1 MVTLGELKAHLRID
15 HDDEDGHLTLLLSM
29 AKAAAEDFCLR
40 SFKADAPGQPPE
52 AVRLAVLL
60 HASHFYTNREN
71 NELVAY
77 QAMTQAFQ
85 SLLWPY
91 RDLEKLV

>member
-1 MVTLGELKAHLRID
+1 MTM
-15 HDDEDGHLTLLLSM
+15 LLST

-40 SFKADAPGQPPE
+40 TFPDKSTRKHPE
-52 AVRLAVLL
+52 AVRLAILL
-60 HASHFYTNREN
+60 YASHFYTNREN

-85 SLLWPY
+85 ALLWPY
-91 RDLEKLV
+91 RDLQKLL

>member
-1 MVTLGELKAHLRID
+1 MVTLIELKAHLRIE
-15 HDDEDGHLTLLLSM
+15 HDDEDTQLTMLLSM

-40 SFKADAPGQPPE
+40 TFSDKPRNKPPE

-60 HASHFYTNREN
+60 YAGHFYTNREN

-91 RDLEKLV
+91 RDLNKLF

>member
-1 MVTLGELKAHLRID
+1 MVTLEELKAHLRIE
-15 HDDEDGHLTLLLSM
+15 HDEENDYLSALLAM

-40 SFKADAPGQPPE
+40 TFEEQSPE

-60 HASHFYTNREN
+60 YASHFYTNREN
-71 NELVAY
+71 NEMVAY

-85 SLLWPY
+85 ALLWPY
-91 RDLEKLV
+91 RDLQKLF